1 MAEGSNTDAIDAL
14 LKRWRLGD
22 DQAGH
27 EVVDAVYS
35 ELKRLAGYFFR
46 QERPGHTLQ
55 PTAIVHELF
64 VKLFTGEPVEW
75 RDRAHFFAVAS
86 RQIHRILIDHARR
99 RGARKRRDTRIPL
112 PDFGGRKG
120 DPVYEDLFAVD
131 EALEALA
138 GLEPRA
144 AQVVELRVFG
154 GLKESEIARAL
165 DISIATV
172 KRDWTFARAWLI
184 SRLGPTQLR

>member
-1 MAEGSNTDAIDAL
+1 MAHNPRIDDVDAIDAL

-22 DQAGH
+22 AQAGRDAI
-27 EVVDAVYS
+27 DAVYS
-35 ELKRLAGYFFR
+35 ELKRLAGYYFR
-46 QERPGHTLQ
+46 QERRGHTLQ
-55 PTAIVHELF
+55 PTAIVNELF
-64 VKLFTGEPVEW
+64 VKLFTGEPVAW

-86 RQIHRILIDHARR
+86 RQIRRILIDHARR
-99 RGARKRRDTRIPL
+99 RGARKRRDTGIPL
-112 PDFGGRKG
+112 PDFGGKSG
-120 DPVYEDLFAVD
+120 APVYEDLFAVD
-131 EALEALA
+131 EALQALE
-138 GLEPRA
+138 GLDSRA

-184 SRLGPTQLR
+184 SRLVQ